1 MSKFVIEGGGRLD
14 GSLRVQGAKNSAL
27 PILAATLIGA
37 GESVIHNCPMLSD
50 VDAAVR
56 ILSQLGCKTSR
67 EGNTVRVDSSALTCD
82 AIPDDLMREMRSS
95 CIFMGAILAR
105 CGSARLSFPGGC
117 ELGPRP
123 IDLHLSSLRQLGAVI
138 EESHGYLDCRVE
150 RGLRG
155 CEISLPIPSV
165 GATENIML
173 AACAAEGTTLVRN
186 AAREPEISDLAAYL
200 NACGGRISGAGE
212 STLRIEGGQR
222 FHGAEHRVIPDRIV
236 AATYLA
242 AAAVTG
248 GSLELRDVCLSH
260 LEPVLPSFWE
270 AGCALDCREDNIRIT
285 GPERLQAVKTV
296 RTMAYPGFP
305 TDAQPPVM
313 AMTLTAQGTS
323 MFVENIFE
331 NRYKHAG
338 EMLRMGAQIKVEGK
352 VAVVEGV
359 RRLTGA
365 PVMAGD
371 LRGGAAL
378 VVAALGAEGVTEVGG
393 VRHIDRGYE
402 DMPQVLLPLGASI
415 RRVEEG

>member
-1 MSKFVIEGGGRLD
+1 M
-14 GSLRVQGAKNSAL
+14 L
-27 PILAATLIGA
+27 P
-37 GESVIHNCPMLSD
+37 
-50 VDAAVR
+50 
-56 ILSQLGCKTSR
+56 
-67 EGNTVRVDSSALTCD
+67 
-82 AIPDDLMREMRSS
+82 
-95 CIFMGAILAR
+95 AR
-105 CGSARLSFPGGC
+105 
-117 ELGPRP
+117 PRAP
-123 IDLHLSSLRQLGAVI
+123 RW
-138 EESHGYLDCRVE
+138 C
-150 RGLRG
+150 
-155 CEISLPIPSV
+155 
-165 GATENIML
+165 
-173 AACAAEGTTLVRN
+173 

-200 NACGGRISGAGE
+200 NACGGCISGAGE

-248 GSLELRDVCLSH
+248 GSLELRNVCLSH

-270 AGCALDCREDNIRIT
+270 AGCELDCREDNIRIT

-338 EMLRMGAQIKVEGK
+338 EMLRMGAHIKVEGK

-359 RRLTGA
+359 HRLTGA

-378 VVAALGAEGVTEVGG
+378 VVAALGADGVTEVGG

-402 DMPQVLLPLGASI
+402 DMQQVLSPLGASI
-415 RRVEEG
+415 QRVKEG

>member
-1 MSKFVIEGGGRLD
+1 MSKFIIEGGSRLD

-37 GESVIHNCPMLSD
+37 GESIIHNCPMLSD
-50 VDAAVR
+50 VDAAVH
-56 ILSQLGCKTSR
+56 ILAQLGCKTSR

-123 IDLHLSSLRQLGAVI
+123 IDLHLSSLRKMGAII

-150 RGLRG
+150 GGLKG

-173 AACAAEGTTLVRN
+173 AACAAEGTTVVRN

-200 NACGGRISGAGE
+200 NACGGKIVGAGE
-212 STLRIEGGQR
+212 CTLCIEGGR
-222 FHGAEHRVIPDRIV
+222 SFHAAEHRVIPDRIV

-248 GSLELRDVCLSH
+248 GQLELKDICLSH
-260 LEPVLPSFWE
+260 LEPVLPSFAE
-270 AGCALDCREDNIRIT
+270 AGCALQLQPDRICIA
-285 GPERLQAVKTV
+285 GPKRLQAVKTV

-313 AMTLTAQGTS
+313 AMTLTAQGAS
-323 MFVENIFE
+323 VFVENIFE
-331 NRYKHAG
+331 SRYKHVG
-338 EMLRMGAQIKVEGK
+338 EMLRMGAHIKVEGK
-352 VAVVEGV
+352 VAIVEGV
-359 RRLTGA
+359 QRLTGA
-365 PVMAGD
+365 SVMASD

-378 VVAALGAEGVTEVGG
+378 VVAALCADGVTEVGG
-393 VRHIDRGYE
+393 LRHIDRGYE
-402 DMPQVLLPLGASI
+402 DMQQVLVPLGASI
-415 RRVEEG
+415 RRVE

>member
-1 MSKFVIEGGGRLD
+1 MSKFVIEGGARL
-14 GSLRVQGAKNSAL
+14 GGTVRIQGAKNSAL
-27 PILAATLIGA
+27 PVLAATLIGA
-37 GESVIHNCPMLSD
+37 GKSVIHNCPRLSD

-56 ILSQLGCKTSR
+56 ILRKLGCKTKR
-67 EGNTVRVDSSALTCD
+67 EGDTVEVDSTELSCD

-95 CIFMGAILAR
+95 CVFMGAILAR

-123 IDLHLSSLRQLGAVI
+123 IDLHLSSLRKLGAVI

-150 RGLRG
+150 GVLQG

-173 AACAAEGTTLVRN
+173 AACAAEGRTVVRN
-186 AAREPEISDLAAYL
+186 AAREPEISDLADFI
-200 NACGGRISGAGE
+200 NACGGQIAGAGE
-212 STLRIEGGQR
+212 STLVIEGR
-222 FHGAEHRVIPDRIV
+222 SDFHGAEHRVVPDRIV
-236 AATYLA
+236 AATYMA

-248 GSLELRDVCLSH
+248 GHVTLTDICLPH
-260 LEPVLPSFWE
+260 LEPVLPSFIE
-270 AGCALDCREDNIRIT
+270 AGCELDCTTDQLILRA
-285 GPERLQAVKTV
+285 PERLRAVKTV

-313 AMTLTAQGTS
+313 AMTLTADGTS

-331 NRYKHAG
+331 NRYKHVG
-338 EMLRMGAQIKVEGK
+338 ELLRMGANIKVEGK

-359 RRLTGA
+359 TGLTGA

-378 VVAALGAEGVTEVGG
+378 VIAALEADGITWVDGVK
-393 VRHIDRGYE
+393 HIDRGYE
-402 DMPQVLLPLGASI
+402 SMETVLAGLGADI
-415 RRVEEG
+415 RRVKE

>member
-1 MSKFVIEGGGRLD
+1 MSKFVIEGGGRLN

-173 AACAAEGTTLVRN
+173 AACAAEGTTLVR
-186 AAREPEISDLAAYL
+186 S
-200 NACGGRISGAGE
+200 AG
-212 STLRIEGGQR
+212 T
-222 FHGAEHRVIPDRIV
+222 
-236 AATYLA
+236 
-242 AAAVTG
+242 
-248 GSLELRDVCLSH
+248 
-260 LEPVLPSFWE
+260 
-270 AGCALDCREDNIRIT
+270 
-285 GPERLQAVKTV
+285 
-296 RTMAYPGFP
+296 
-305 TDAQPPVM
+305 
-313 AMTLTAQGTS
+313 
-323 MFVENIFE
+323 
-331 NRYKHAG
+331 
-338 EMLRMGAQIKVEGK
+338 
-352 VAVVEGV
+352 
-359 RRLTGA
+359 
-365 PVMAGD
+365 
-371 LRGGAAL
+371 
-378 VVAALGAEGVTEVGG
+378 
-393 VRHIDRGYE
+393 
-402 DMPQVLLPLGASI
+402 
-415 RRVEEG
+415 